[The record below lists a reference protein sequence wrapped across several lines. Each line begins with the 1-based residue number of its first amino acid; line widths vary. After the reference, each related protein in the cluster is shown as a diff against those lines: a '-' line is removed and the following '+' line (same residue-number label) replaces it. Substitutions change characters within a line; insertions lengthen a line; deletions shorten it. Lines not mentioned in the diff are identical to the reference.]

1 MSYSKLLRD
10 RGTLGATASSA
21 SSREVSDFNQ
31 LLYLVSPLDIGQLHY
46 FLRAL
51 ERVVTTGTPQVVSPS
66 AGLRVGRAQ
75 LVRKPSGEIVQN
87 VRSGRGLDWR
97 TGTTRETWTITGPFV
112 DQFVALTSA
121 WGVPE
126 TSQALWDAFENRSK
140 VEGEKAKS
148 KIIRVLK
155 SAGLAAIEKSK

>member
-10 RGTLGATASSA
+10 RGTLGATAPSA
-21 SSREVSDFNQ
+21 SSREVSDFSD
-31 LLYLVSPLDIGQLHY
+31 LMYLADPASVGQLHH

-51 ERVVTTGTPQVVSPS
+51 ERVVTTGTPQVISPS
-66 AGLRVGRAQ
+66 AGYRVGKAQ
-75 LVRKPSGEIVQN
+75 LIRKTSGEIVAQN
-87 VRSGRGLDWR
+87 VKSIGFTPDL
-97 TGTTRETWTITGPFV
+97 ETWTITGPLM
-112 DQFVALTSA
+112 DQFVALTSV

-148 KIIRVLK
+148 EIIRVLK